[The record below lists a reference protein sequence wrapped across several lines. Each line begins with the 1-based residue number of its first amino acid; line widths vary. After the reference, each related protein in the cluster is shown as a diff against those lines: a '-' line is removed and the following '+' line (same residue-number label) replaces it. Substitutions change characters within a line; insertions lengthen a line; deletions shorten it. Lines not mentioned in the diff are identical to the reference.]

1 MSGVVHDL
9 EVKVN
14 KADVIDRVAGASGVA
29 KQQAE
34 GVLDAFFDTVK
45 SAVRGGD
52 RVGWPSFGS
61 FSATQRKARTGRN
74 PRTGEAVKISA
85 STAMKFTPGSA
96 LKDFLNPKPPA
107 KKTAAAKGGGA
118 AAPKKPTATKASAA
132 KASASKASGKKTAS
146 ATKAPAKKSAKTAK
160 R

>member
-1 MSGVVHDL
+1 L

-14 KADVIDRVAGASGVA
+14 KADVIDQVAEASGVP

-52 RVGWPSFGS
+52 KVGWPSFGS

-74 PRTGEAVKISA
+74 PRTGEAVKIAA

-96 LKDFLNPKPPA
+96 LKDFLNTKPAA
-107 KKTAAAKGGGA
+107 KKTAAAKSGGGA
-118 AAPKKPTATKASAA
+118 AAKKAGATKASAA
-132 KASASKASGKKTAS
+132 KSAAAASGKKA
-146 ATKAPAKKSAKTAK
+146 APAKKAAKAWEAV
-160 R
+160 RGGDG